1 MAEETDT
8 EHETKND
15 NTEDNDDTMTEAN
28 DTQQEQQFSDDARSL
43 KEELAK
49 IIVEPP
55 QIQV

>member
-28 DTQQEQQFSDDARSL
+28 DTQPEQQFSDDARSL